1 MKKYFTII
9 LILLSTNLIY
19 AENNLTLETCKALA
33 IKNNIK
39 IQNSQLEL
47 DSAKQIKNAAFT
59 KFFPS
64 ISAGGSIFQAA
75 NPLMEMAIVPG
86 MTLGFINSG
95 TFGMINVIQPLF
107 TGGRIMNG
115 NKLADIGVDANQYKL
130 NLAKNEILFK
140 TEEQYW
146 QIVAL
151 KEKLKTI
158 ATYQVFL
165 TSLDKQV
172 QDAKNSGLAMKNDVM
187 KVKLKQSELL
197 LNKAKLESGI
207 KLATMSF
214 CQTIGIDYNSSLQLT
229 ETLKNED
236 VEKQDHK
243 ALLQTRNEYKLLQ
256 AGVDISSLQTQMQLG
271 EYLPQ
276 VGVGVSGL
284 LIKLDSNRPK
294 TDTVVYGTVQI
305 PISNWWEASYK
316 LDEQNK
322 KEKIARNNL
331 KDTSEML
338 LLQMEKAYQDLTDAK
353 NQVSLCEEAQ
363 KQAYENLK
371 VNQDSYKNGISST
384 SDLLEAEALLQQTND
399 QLIEAKTKY
408 QICKLNYLQVTKR

>member
-9 LILLSTNLIY
+9 LILLSTNLVY

-33 IKNNIK
+33 IQNNIK

-75 NPLMEMAIVPG
+75 NPLMEMTIAPG
-86 MTLGFINSG
+86 MSLGFINSG
-95 TFGMINVIQPLF
+95 TFGIINVIQPLF
-107 TGGRIMNG
+107 AGGRIMNG
-115 NKLADIGVDANQYKL
+115 NKLADIGVNANQYKL
-130 NLAKNEILFK
+130 DLARKEVLFK

-158 ATYQVFL
+158 ATYQIFL

-214 CQTIGIDYNSSLQLT
+214 CQTIGIDYNPSLQLT
-229 ETLKNED
+229 EALKNED
-236 VEKQDHK
+236 VEKQNHK
-243 ALLQTRNEYKLLQ
+243 DLLQTRNEYKLLQ
-256 AGVDISSLQTQMQLG
+256 AGVDVSSLQTQMQLG

-294 TDTVVYGTVQI
+294 TDTVVYGMVQI

-322 KEKIARNNL
+322 KEQIARNNL

-399 QLIEAKTKY
+399 QLIEAKTKC
-408 QICKLNYLQVTKR
+408 QICKLNYLHVTKR